1 MAKRMRKAVSLGA
14 KLAAQAKNKL
24 KKQLNALLKAGIID
38 RTEVR
43 KILSYAIKEARE
55 EKERIKTFVKTELK
69 RQAKKGKPLLK
80 RAVRR
85 AGNAIKRRLKS
96 RHHRR
101 KR

>member
-14 KLAAQAKNKL
+14 KLAVQAKNKL
-24 KKQLNALLKAGIID
+24 KKQLNSLMKAGIID
-38 RTEVR
+38 RAEVR
-43 KILSYAIKEARE
+43 KILSYAVKEARA
-55 EKERIKTFVKTELK
+55 EKERVKTFVKTELR
-69 RQAKKGKPLLK
+69 RQAAKGKPLLK

-85 AGNAIKRRLKS
+85 AGKAIKRRLKS